1 MGVYPLGKATTPE
14 TVVAVDPA
22 ESNVTLGQTFSV
34 NVNITDVTGLL
45 GYDFELS
52 YNTTVLTLVGVQEGP
67 FLKSVGLTFLIN
79 LTTEGV
85 IWLADALY
93 NPQGIISSVNGS
105 GVLATATFKAVAAGE
120 SLLDLYSE
128 NPYEPNE
135 VKLVSDPPK
144 VSVAAIPN
152 LAISGIVVVSSDP
165 AGPPN
170 PPTSPALTASAVA
183 SKTAVGQG
191 YGLAI
196 SVTTTTQGD
205 LTETFNLTIYANT
218 TEIGELTLTLS
229 NGSSTT
235 VTFVWNT
242 NGFAYGNYTISA
254 YALPTSGETNTTN
267 NNLTG
272 DAVTITIPGDVYGQ
286 GRVDMSDVVSICKAF
301 GSTVGQPNYNP
312 NCDIDNTGKVDMS
325 DVVIALRN
333 FGQHYP

>member
-1 MGVYPLGKATTPE
+1 MGVYPLGKAATPE

-52 YNTTVLTLVGVQEGP
+52 YNTTVLTLVGIQEGP
-67 FLKSVGLTFLIN
+67 FLKSVGPTFLIN

-93 NPQGIISSVNGS
+93 SPSGIISSVNGS

-120 SLLDLYSE
+120 SSLDLYSE

-135 VKLVSDPPK
+135 VKLASDPPK

-170 PPTSPALTASAVA
+170 PPTSPPLTAYAVIP
-183 SKTAVGQG
+183 KTVVGQG

-196 SVTTTTQGD
+196 SVTTANQGD

-218 TEIGELTLTLS
+218 SEIGELTLTLS

-242 NGFAYGNYTISA
+242 DGFAYGNYTISA
-254 YALPTSGETNTTN
+254 YALPTSGETNTAN

-272 DAVTITIPGDVYGQ
+272 GPVTVTIPGDVDGS
-286 GRVDMSDVVSICKAF
+286 GRVDMNDIISICKAF

-312 NCDIDNTGKVDMS
+312 NCDIENTGKVDMS

-333 FGQHYP
+333 FGQHFP